1 MKKIMLMV
9 SLIISAA
16 ALFGCDLVYVDIKP
30 QSCPNPFNIK
40 SKGVLPVAI
49 LGTDE
54 FDVEDVNIA
63 SVKLILFNET
73 PMVEIEVEAIV
84 GKMDYN
90 DVSTPFEK
98 EEIDCNCAET
108 GPDGFMDLVIYFDSQ
123 ELAAAIEDF
132 EDAAGI
138 TLLDMEDL
146 PLFLVAELWGNTDP
160 DTYDIAGYDCIRILK
175 KGNRH

>member
-16 ALFGCDLVYVDIKP
+16 VLFGCEPVSIDIKP
-30 QSCPNPFNIK
+30 QSCPNPFNMK
-40 SKGVLPVAI
+40 KKGVLPVAI

-54 FDVEDVNIA
+54 FDVEDVNTA
-63 SVKLILFNET
+63 SVKLLLINET

-84 GKMDYN
+84 DKIDYN
-90 DVSTPFEK
+90 DVSTPLEQ
-98 EEIDCNCAET
+98 EADCNCIET

-146 PLFLVAELWGNTDP
+146 PLALVAELWGNTDP
-160 DTYDIAGYDCIRILK
+160 EMYDIGGYDCIRILK
-175 KGNRH
+175 KGNRD